1 MRKPEQGRY
10 IATYIRFGKVLD
22 LDAMSKAFLIAHPF
36 HGLENQQVRVFGLPF
51 WLELIVVA
59 IHDRLTSARASG
71 KPSRASER

>member
-22 LDAMSKAFLIAHPF
+22 LDAMSKAFLIAHPL

-51 WLELIVVA
+51 
-59 IHDRLTSARASG
+59 
-71 KPSRASER
+71 

>member
-36 HGLENQQVRVFGLPF
+36 HGLENQQVRVSGLPF
-51 WLELIVVA
+51 WSELNAVA
-59 IHDRLTSARASG
+59 IHDRLTSARG
-71 KPSRASER
+71 GP